1 MGELRSLLARKAEE
15 AGLSYRFVR
24 ISLEPELWVY
34 MSRSGMDH
42 LVVPGLYCSCPA
54 FQRRLREGRYG
65 CHHVY
70 GLEIALRSGRYHDLA
85 GSLKPAV
92 VAAVVT
98 EVLRRGGSSTLRRMV
113 LGSAGGGSS

>member
-1 MGELRSLLARKAEE
+1 MREELARRAEE

-70 GLEIALRSGRYHDLA
+70 GLEVALRSGRYHDLA
-85 GSLKPAV
+85 VGLKPAV
-92 VAAVVT
+92 VATVIT
-98 EVLRRGGSSTLRRMV
+98 EVLRYGSSPTLRRIV
-113 LGSAGGGSS
+113 LGGVGGRGG